1 MLGIVLMLVLA
12 LAASFYL
19 SFQYQVWQID
29 REFARR
35 DAARRV
41 TLAQAQTL
49 GGVLMPA
56 GARLTLAKEG
66 ELETFTEA
74 LFDPPAPAFG
84 LRVSRIERY
93 LHTDYDSKTY
103 EELRRYPHTIH
114 LWGGGRSRSRLVV
127 RCEPELRLRV
137 EGRGQNSPNA
147 CWPGA
152 MPSRGVGHWPAG
164 TELLRMGG
172 VVYGWAPRAGEL
184 DGSRARSAGA
194 AAGGLTLGRPTVQL
208 DENRQLLA
216 CRMPSWPALTL
227 GEMRYPAGA
236 QVKTAGYPLRQRFPS
251 QSWVFSPV
259 APGRDARGSSQP
271 VNDGTAVVQAPGGAV
286 LELAVQRRSRRA
298 ALRADHRQ
306 RDGSAGTTGAL
317 P

>member
-1 MLGIVLMLVLA
+1 M
-12 LAASFYL
+12 
-19 SFQYQVWQID
+19 WQID

-114 LWGGGRSRSRLVV
+114 LWGEGRSRSRAGCAI
-127 RCEPELRLRV
+127 RARNCACAWRTKDAARIRRMRA
-137 EGRGQNSPNA
+137 GRGQ
-147 CWPGA
+147 CHR
-152 MPSRGVGHWPAG
+152 RGVGAG
-164 TELLRMGG
+164 RPEPSCCVWGG
-172 VVYGWAPRAGEL
+172 VV
-184 DGSRARSAGA
+184 
-194 AAGGLTLGRPTVQL
+194 T
-208 DENRQLLA
+208 
-216 CRMPSWPALTL
+216 RM
-227 GEMRYPAGA
+227 
-236 QVKTAGYPLRQRFPS
+236 
-251 QSWVFSPV
+251 
-259 APGRDARGSSQP
+259 
-271 VNDGTAVVQAPGGAV
+271 GTA
-286 LELAVQRRSRRA
+286 SR
-298 ALRADHRQ
+298 
-306 RDGSAGTTGAL
+306 
-317 P
+317 

>member
-1 MLGIVLMLVLA
+1 MLSHDSRRATFDRIPAPAVRLDGRGVCLLIWLLRLLLSRRARSRFAARPVLGVVLMLVLA

-114 LWGGGRSRSRLVV
+114 LWGEGPQQVEGWLCDTSQK
-127 RCEPELRLRV
+127 LRLRV
-137 EGRGQNSPNA
+137 EDEGTRPEFAECVLAEGNA
-147 CWPGA
+147 IEG
-152 MPSRGVGHWPAG
+152 GVGRWPAG
-164 TELLRMGG
+164 TELLRMGRRRLH
-172 VVYGWAPRAGEL
+172 GWAPRAGEL
-184 DGSRARSAGA
+184 DGSRARSAGT
-194 AAGGLTLGRPTVQL
+194 AAGGPDAG
-208 DENRQLLA
+208 
-216 CRMPSWPALTL
+216 PA
-227 GEMRYPAGA
+227 
-236 QVKTAGYPLRQRFPS
+236 
-251 QSWVFSPV
+251 
-259 APGRDARGSSQP
+259 
-271 VNDGTAVVQAPGGAV
+271 
-286 LELAVQRRSRRA
+286 
-298 ALRADHRQ
+298 H
-306 RDGSAGTTGAL
+306 GSAG
-317 P
+317 

>member
-1 MLGIVLMLVLA
+1 MCLLIWLLRLLLSRRARSRFAARPVLGVVLMLVLA

-114 LWGGGRSRSRLVV
+114 LWGEG
-127 RCEPELRLRV
+127 PQQV
-137 EGRGQNSPNA
+137 EAGCAIRARNCACAWRTKGRGQNSPNA
-147 CWPGA
+147 CWPRA
-152 MPSRGVGHWPAG
+152 MPSKGRGALAG
-164 TELLRMGG
+164 RNRVAAYGEASSTRMGT
-172 VVYGWAPRAGEL
+172 A
-184 DGSRARSAGA
+184 SR
-194 AAGGLTLGRPTVQL
+194 
-208 DENRQLLA
+208 
-216 CRMPSWPALTL
+216 
-227 GEMRYPAGA
+227 
-236 QVKTAGYPLRQRFPS
+236 
-251 QSWVFSPV
+251 
-259 APGRDARGSSQP
+259 
-271 VNDGTAVVQAPGGAV
+271 
-286 LELAVQRRSRRA
+286 
-298 ALRADHRQ
+298 
-306 RDGSAGTTGAL
+306 
-317 P
+317 